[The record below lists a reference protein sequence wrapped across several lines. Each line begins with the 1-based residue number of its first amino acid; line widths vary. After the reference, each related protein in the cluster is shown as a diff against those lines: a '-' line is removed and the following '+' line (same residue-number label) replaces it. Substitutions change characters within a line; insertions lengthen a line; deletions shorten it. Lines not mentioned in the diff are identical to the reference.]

1 MVNYNNQIKAN
12 IKQKIYLKFIFCKRN
27 LKLKI
32 TTEIFL
38 NYESKTKL
46 FTG

>member
-1 MVNYNNQIKAN
+1 MANYNHQIKAN
-12 IKQKIYLKFIFCKRN
+12 IKQKTYLKFIFCKRN

-32 TTEIFL
+32 ITEIFL
-38 NYESKTKL
+38 NYESKSKL